1 MEIRCENAVPR
12 CHSLAI
18 RSSDGKFGPH
28 HILPVFPVNLCH
40 HGLTM
45 GIGVLPIQHG
55 YLIGNRDQWDILNY
69 FNIYN
74 QQWIWKKVNNTNL
87 TFMRSFTSRRE
98 VKALPLRP
106 HPRVPKASAASLP
119 EAMPLISID
128 FVHGWNPMAVWEKHG
143 DPTAQTTNQP
153 KFCPSPPLI
162 RVKRHH
168 FCQSHRFLYFCRN
181 HPFWSLLAKPMSF
194 PGTAM

>member
-1 MEIRCENAVPR
+1 VEHAGKTQNKMEIRCVNAVPR

-69 FNIYN
+69 FNI
-74 QQWIWKKVNNTNL
+74 
-87 TFMRSFTSRRE
+87 
-98 VKALPLRP
+98 
-106 HPRVPKASAASLP
+106 
-119 EAMPLISID
+119 
-128 FVHGWNPMAVWEKHG
+128 
-143 DPTAQTTNQP
+143 
-153 KFCPSPPLI
+153 
-162 RVKRHH
+162 
-168 FCQSHRFLYFCRN
+168 
-181 HPFWSLLAKPMSF
+181 
-194 PGTAM
+194 